1 MENTTVKTVAKI
13 SLFFVLHL
21 LLYHFYVALRINTLP
36 WEGDSIDY
44 HIPIAKL
51 ILNGQFF
58 APSAQIPQQY
68 YPGASEL
75 ILAVFMFLHIP
86 LNLYNVLAW
95 IVLFFVCVKL
105 ARVFNLDYY
114 FAILFATTVVTLN
127 TIVRWLLAQTIDI
140 WLVNFFIL
148 SLVLLERPKKSIVYF
163 VWLGIFLGMLL
174 GSKYTG
180 IGFFIVLIAFYSNK
194 LLRFLDLKRFAGFLV
209 PFSIFGIFWYARNY
223 MLLGNPLYPL
233 NFLFFQGE
241 KLFTDNIWSVTLAH
255 PIQMVNAFI
264 AEYKIWSVSVVFA
277 PFALFYLVRSK
288 IANIDVIKKV
298 FLLGII
304 NFIFYPFF
312 PTSNQ
317 EWIMVSSLRYSYP
330 AFIPLILGFFLLAE
344 RFKKKEFLSLIAAGN
359 MILLHPLTYYPK
371 LVFLYIPFA
380 FFLFRIIE
388 NKRVKKLLKL

>member
-1 MENTTVKTVAKI
+1 MDNSTVKTVAKV
-13 SLFFVLHL
+13 SLFIVLYL
-21 LLYHFYVALRINTLP
+21 LLYHFYVALRIKILP

-44 HIPIAKL
+44 HIPIAKF

-58 APSAQIPQQY
+58 APSAEIHQQY

-75 ILAVFMFLHIP
+75 ILAAFMFLHIP
-86 LNLYNVLAW
+86 LNLYNVFAW
-95 IVLFFVCVKL
+95 IILFFVCIKL

-114 FAILFATTVVTLN
+114 FAMLFATTVVTLN
-127 TIVRWLLAQTIDI
+127 TIVRWLLTQTIDI

-148 SLVLLERPKKSIVYF
+148 SLVLLERPKKSILYF
-163 VWLGIFLGMLL
+163 VWLGIFLGMFL
-174 GSKYTG
+174 GSKYTA
-180 IGFFIVLIAFYSNK
+180 IGFFIVLIAFYSNN

-209 PFSIFGIFWYARNY
+209 PFSILGIFWYARNY
-223 MLLGNPLYPL
+223 MLLGNPVYPL

-264 AEYKIWSVSVVFA
+264 AEYRIWSVAVVFT
-277 PFALFYLVRSK
+277 PIVLFYLIRSK

-317 EWIMVSSLRYSYP
+317 EWIMVSSLRYSYT
-330 AFIPLILGFFLLAE
+330 AFILIILGFFMIAE
-344 RFKKKEFLSLIAAGN
+344 RFNKRELISYIAIGN

-371 LVFLYIPFA
+371 LVFMYVPFSML
-380 FFLFRIIE
+380 LFMVL
-388 NKRVKKLLKL
+388 KSKKIKEIFKL